1 MNKGTK
7 ISLLIGGI
15 IVALIGVIGITFAF
29 FSTGG
34 IQDTAN
40 TFQSGCL
47 NISLTSNSSSISLN
61 NILPITDVEGLSG
74 TSYDFTIENTC
85 NTSANYQV
93 NLESL
98 NEQANSLGADYI
110 KVSLSSDTNDNVIS
124 ILSDNT
130 SVTPEVEGAYEA
142 YNLYTGTLNADE
154 TKTYHLRLWLD
165 YDATVEQAAN
175 KVYSSKINVI
185 ANPETQVVDTLEA
198 KFNIENTTVT
208 STLTSNVTSAS
219 YCVTTNN
226 ICTPTTN
233 ANISNNS
240 YTIELEESEE
250 EQVVCTRLNGTSK
263 VICSEPLLAKQPS
276 ASEVI
281 LANKNIDDSR
291 SGAITGTLTADTTGI
306 IYSIADDYGTSYVY
320 AGAPTDNWVS
330 FAGFYWRIIR
340 INGDGSIRMIY
351 NGTDTV
357 TIGTTTQLTNTSI
370 FNSNDNDNAYVG
382 YMYGNA
388 GASSYNATHANNNN
402 SVIKGILD
410 TWYQNNIVANDYDQY
425 ISTEQGFCNDR
436 SLNTTSETW
445 IDLDTKLGYGMNS
458 TAYGPYGRL
467 ILNGSYRSSQ
477 IPSLRCSQTNDYF
490 TINKSSKGNHELTH
504 PIGLI
509 TSDEVV
515 LAGAFGGSQNTSYYL
530 YTGQNYWTMSPWL
543 INARSGEAHLFLVH
557 SAGYF
562 STANASNAMGVRPVI
577 NLKADIQFSSGNG
590 TSTNPYVVE
599 T

>member
-7 ISLLIGGI
+7 ISLLVGGI
-15 IVALIGVIGITFAF
+15 VVILIGVIGITFAF

-85 NTSANYQV
+85 NTATNYQV

-98 NEQANSLGADYI
+98 NEQANSLSANYI
-110 KVSLSSDTNDNVIS
+110 KVALSSDTNDNVIS

-175 KVYSSKINVI
+175 KVYSSKINVV

-198 KFNIENTTVT
+198 KFGVDNTTVT
-208 STLTSNVTSAS
+208 STLTNNVTSAT
-219 YCVTTNN
+219 YCVTADN
-226 ICTPTTN
+226 ICTPNTN
-233 ANISNNS
+233 ATIQNNS

-263 VICSEPLLAKQPS
+263 IICSEPLIAKQLITIEEII
-276 ASEVI
+276 ASKN
-281 LANKNIDDSR
+281 LATRNDFSV
-291 SGAITGTLTADTTGI
+291 TVTEDTTGT
-306 IYSIADDYGTSYVY
+306 IYYEDTSKGRTYY
-320 AGAPTDNWVS
+320 FAGNPSDNWVQ

-340 INGDGSIRMIY
+340 INEDGSLRLIY
-351 NGTDTV
+351 QGTSNTA
-357 TIGTTTQLTNTSI
+357 TGSGTQLANISA
-370 FNSNDNDNAYVG
+370 FNSSSNNNAYVG
-382 YMYGNA
+382 LKYTTNNVHGTGTNSTILTALNTWYTNNLASYADDLDGNA
-388 GASSYNATHANNNN
+388 GFCGDRTPSTNE
-402 SVIKGILD
+402 SVSNGQGGTGTTTTYYGGYIRLV
-410 TWYQNNIVANDYDQY
+410 TNRQPTFECANDSDLYTVSGSSNGNKALQY
-425 ISTEQGFCNDR
+425 
-436 SLNTTSETW
+436 
-445 IDLDTKLGYGMNS
+445 
-458 TAYGPYGRL
+458 
-467 ILNGSYRSSQ
+467 
-477 IPSLRCSQTNDYF
+477 
-490 TINKSSKGNHELTH
+490 

-509 TSDEVV
+509 SADEVAY
-515 LAGAFGGSQNTSYYL
+515 AGGVYGANNQSYYL
-530 YTGQNYWTMSPWL
+530 YTGQNYWTMSPS
-543 INARSGEAHLFLVH
+543 NFSGSSG
-557 SAGYF
+557 SAWVFHVYSNGLLYPNVF
-562 STANASNAMGVRPVI
+562 SQIGVRPVV
-577 NLKADIQFSSGNG
+577 NLKASTTFSSGNG
-590 TSTNPYVVE
+590 TSLNPYVVE